1 MQYVKSKVVVMYTM
15 TELDRW
21 KPESTYL

>member
-15 TELDRW
+15 TELDRR